1 MKCDITF
8 PPLRIRL
15 SPSVWR
21 EWIEIPLKQG
31 GSTLCKSPSVWR
43 EWIEIGLNPH
53 SKPFKM
59 SPSVWREWIE
69 MENSCSLEW
78 SW

>member
-43 EWIEIGLNPH
+43 EWIEIPH
-53 SKPFKM
+53 WATFK
-59 SPSVWREWIE
+59 VKVQV
-69 MENSCSLEW
+69 SLRVEGVD
-78 SW
+78 

>member
-43 EWIEIGLNPH
+43 EWIEIRNP
-53 SKPFKM
+53 KAYN
-59 SPSVWREWIE
+59 VRWRV
-69 MENSCSLEW
+69 SLRVEGVD
-78 SW
+78 